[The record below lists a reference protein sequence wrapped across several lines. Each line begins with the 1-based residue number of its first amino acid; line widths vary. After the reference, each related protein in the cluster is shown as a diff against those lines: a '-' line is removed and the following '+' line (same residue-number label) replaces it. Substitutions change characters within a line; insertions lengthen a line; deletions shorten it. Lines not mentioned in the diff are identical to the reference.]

1 MTSMNQFKEA
11 PVDGATRLIFVR
23 HAQTDANA
31 KHYLQGQSDGV
42 LNETGWAQASSI
54 SKHLKSFFIEKIYSS
69 NQKRAVAT
77 ATAIADEHNLD
88 VQTDPR
94 LQEWNAGDWDAM
106 PAVDF
111 LKMIR
116 EQGLKASTLQPPNG
130 ETFQQ
135 VRNRAEAVLS
145 DIISESRGKSILI
158 CSHGDFIRSMI
169 GVLMGI
175 DIDIAENFFL
185 DNASYSI
192 LEQKQDGWKILTLNR
207 TS

>member
-1 MTSMNQFKEA
+1 MKFENPFESA
-11 PVDGATRLIFVR
+11 PADDVTRFIFVR

-42 LNETGWAQASSI
+42 LNETGVAQAARI
-54 SKHLKSFFIEKIYSS
+54 AALLRPFFIEKVYSS
-69 NQKRAVAT
+69 NQIRAVAT
-77 ATAIADEHNLD
+77 ATAIANEHGLF
-88 VQTDPR
+88 VQTNPR
-94 LQEWNAGDWDAM
+94 LQEWNCGDWDAM

-111 LKMIR
+111 IRMIK

-145 DIISESRGKSILI
+145 GIFSESKGKSVLI
-158 CSHGDFIRSMI
+158 CSHGDFIRSSI
-169 GVLMGI
+169 GVVMGI
-175 DIDIAENFFL
+175 DADIVTNFLL

-192 LEQKQDGWKILTLNR
+192 LENQQGIWKILTLNR
-207 TS
+207 IS

>member
-1 MTSMNQFKEA
+1 
-11 PVDGATRLIFVR
+11 
-23 HAQTDANA
+23 
-31 KHYLQGQSDGV
+31 
-42 LNETGWAQASSI
+42 
-54 SKHLKSFFIEKIYSS
+54 
-69 NQKRAVAT
+69 
-77 ATAIADEHNLD
+77 
-88 VQTDPR
+88 
-94 LQEWNAGDWDAM
+94 M

-111 LKMIR
+111 LKMIK

-135 VRNRAEAVLS
+135 VRSRAEAVLA
-145 DIISESRGKSILI
+145 DILSESEGKSVLI

-175 DIDIAENFFL
+175 DIDIAENFLL

-192 LEQKQDGWKILTLNR
+192 LEQQQDGWKILTLNR

>member
-1 MTSMNQFKEA
+1 MNSMNQFENA

-31 KHYLQGQSDGV
+31 NHYLQGQSDGV
-42 LNETGWAQASSI
+42 LNETGLAQASCI
-54 SKHLKSFFIEKIYSS
+54 AKHLKSFFIEKIYSS

-77 ATAIADEHNLD
+77 ATAIANEHNLD

-111 LKMIR
+111 LKMIK
-116 EQGLKASTLQPPNG
+116 EQGLKGSTLQPPNG

-135 VRNRAEAVLS
+135 VRSRAEAVLA
-145 DIISESRGKSILI
+145 DILSESKGKSVLI

-169 GVLMGI
+169 GILMGI
-175 DIDIAENFFL
+175 DIDIAENFLL

-192 LEQKQDGWKILTLNR
+192 LEQQQDGWKILTLNR